1 MLRILLAPVI
11 GWRATLSLKLVQS
24 ERKLGI
30 LLKGGGRKG
39 FYLLL
44 VMKKEAWDP
53 RTSGNHFIT
62 RREFNLGMELMY

>member
-30 LLKGGGRKG
+30 LLKVGGKKN
-39 FYLLL
+39 LLS
-44 VMKKEAWDP
+44 P
-53 RTSGNHFIT
+53 
-62 RREFNLGMELMY
+62 LGYEEGSMGP